1 MRLLLRHSKE
11 ITYLVAAS
19 DRSPSLY
26 DKKLVHSGLS
36 HQGVDLIFLILC
48 RVAGL

>member
-1 MRLLLRHSKE
+1 MRLVLRHSKE

-26 DKKLVHSGLS
+26 DKSSFTPDFPIKVW
-36 HQGVDLIFLILC
+36 I
-48 RVAGL
+48 